1 MLNDIIKQEEE
12 LHATLSTVK
21 SLIEEHNV
29 FPLKGMIEQIDKL
42 LERSECA
49 LLNLR
54 KWSMNSQTGES
65 NDQKRD
71 NVEF

>member
-1 MLNDIIKQEEE
+1 MINDIIKQEEE

-42 LERSECA
+42 LDRSEYA

-54 KWSMNSQTGES
+54 KWSINNHTGEA
-65 NDQKRD
+65 NAQK
-71 NVEF
+71 

>member
-1 MLNDIIKQEEE
+1 MINDIIKQEEE

-42 LERSECA
+42 LERSEYA

-54 KWSMNSQTGES
+54 KWNINNQTGES
-65 NDQKRD
+65 NGQK
-71 NVEF
+71 